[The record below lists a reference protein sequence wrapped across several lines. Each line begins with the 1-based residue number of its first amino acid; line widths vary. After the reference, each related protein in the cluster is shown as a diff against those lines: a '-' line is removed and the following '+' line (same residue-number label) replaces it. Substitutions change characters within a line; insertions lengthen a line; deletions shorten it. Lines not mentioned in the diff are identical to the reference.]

1 MERYMLVKELGEG
14 AFGSVRQAINQETG
28 EVVAIKQIKR
38 EYDSWDEC
46 LSLREVKS
54 LQKLNHPKIVKLK
67 ELILRNKLL
76 YFVFEYMEQNLYQVI
91 ADRKT
96 LFSEAE
102 VRDLCRQ
109 VFQGLAYMQKQGY
122 FHRDLKP
129 ENLLVTRGAVKI
141 ADFGLAREINSRPP
155 FTQYVSTRWYR
166 APEVILQSDFYNSKV
181 DMWAMG
187 AIMAELFTL
196 RPLFPGTG
204 EANQMYKIC
213 SVLGA
218 PTMDSWADGIH
229 LARTINYQF
238 PEFDGVPLSALIPSA
253 SEDAI
258 SLISM
263 LCSWNPCN
271 RPTADE
277 ALKHPFFRSCFYIP
291 PSLRFRDAA
300 SAGTSGESEQECY
313 KRYHGALSNSI
324 LNHSFPSP
332 NKLHAYSST
341 PVHRDLNRANQHVSI
356 PAKQFRFGPQSSNMG
371 GTTARGVSDTAD
383 TLPHMTNGS
392 RKQFVVQPRLL
403 PLKAGEQGIAESA
416 DMFIRP
422 AQKFHP
428 ATIYTGKVAV

>member
-1 MERYMLVKELGEG
+1 
-14 AFGSVRQAINQETG
+14 
-28 EVVAIKQIKR
+28 
-38 EYDSWDEC
+38 
-46 LSLREVKS
+46 
-54 LQKLNHPKIVKLK
+54 
-67 ELILRNKLL
+67 
-76 YFVFEYMEQNLYQVI
+76 
-91 ADRKT
+91 
-96 LFSEAE
+96 
-102 VRDLCRQ
+102 
-109 VFQGLAYMQKQGY
+109 
-122 FHRDLKP
+122 
-129 ENLLVTRGAVKI
+129 
-141 ADFGLAREINSRPP
+141 
-155 FTQYVSTRWYR
+155 
-166 APEVILQSDFYNSKV
+166 
-181 DMWAMG
+181 MG
-187 AIMAELFTL
+187 AIMVELFTL